1 MRMMVQLSVRLAL
14 IFTLSEVIMPARTAA
29 QTLTPPGAQPFRPV
43 VGEAF
48 PDLVLPS
55 LEDSRP
61 VSLAEFRGE
70 KVILHVFAS
79 W

>member
-1 MRMMVQLSVRLAL
+1 MVQLSVRLAL

-29 QTLTPPGAQPFRPV
+29 QTLTSPGAASQPFRPV

-55 LEDSRP
+55 LEDGRP
-61 VSLAEFRGE
+61 VSLAEFRGK